1 LISQIP
7 TFRGGFGQQEI
18 RKLDNVFTE
27 AKLIIKEAFDEIYD
41 CMKVNNESL
50 VAFKVYIYV

>member
-1 LISQIP
+1 MP

-18 RKLDNVFTE
+18 RKLERVFTE